1 MTNIVEYSR
10 AHRFLLP
17 ARARSA
23 RRFPDRQ
30 ALSRIISLTV
40 MGDTFDKVRGNALIS
55 IPADIRWQK
64 MSGWRLDFGG
74 EETRIIMKNE

>member
-1 MTNIVEYSR
+1 M
-10 AHRFLLP
+10 
-17 ARARSA
+17 
-23 RRFPDRQ
+23 
-30 ALSRIISLTV
+30 ISLTG

>member
-1 MTNIVEYSR
+1 MDLPGDFSYLSSTVSIGFSLGLSPVVIAGEINI
-10 AHRFLLP
+10 
-17 ARARSA
+17 
-23 RRFPDRQ
+23 
-30 ALSRIISLTV
+30 ILTG

>member
-1 MTNIVEYSR
+1 
-10 AHRFLLP
+10 LLG
-17 ARARSA
+17 
-23 RRFPDRQ
+23 
-30 ALSRIISLTV
+30 LSPVVIAGEINTILTG
-40 MGDTFDKVRGNALIS
+40 MGDTFDKVRGNAHIS

>member
-1 MTNIVEYSR
+1 MG
-10 AHRFLLP
+10 
-17 ARARSA
+17 
-23 RRFPDRQ
+23 
-30 ALSRIISLTV
+30 
-40 MGDTFDKVRGNALIS
+40 MGDTFDKVRGNAFIS

>member
-1 MTNIVEYSR
+1 MD
-10 AHRFLLP
+10 LP
-17 ARARSA
+17 GDFSY
-23 RRFPDRQ
+23 
-30 ALSRIISLTV
+30 LSSTVSIGFSLGLSPVVIAGEINTILTG